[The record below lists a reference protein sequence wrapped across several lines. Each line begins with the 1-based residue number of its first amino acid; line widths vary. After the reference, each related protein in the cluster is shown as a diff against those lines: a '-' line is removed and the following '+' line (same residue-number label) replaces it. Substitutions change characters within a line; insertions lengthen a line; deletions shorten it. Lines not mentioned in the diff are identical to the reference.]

1 MQVHVADIRRSD
13 WVRSIPY
20 IYVRR
25 RVNWVLPGIVAG
37 GAFAVYIGMLVV
49 NGQVSFGW
57 VLLAAVCAAVS
68 GLVTLL
74 ANLIFHVVAI
84 AARAKKAGLLH
95 PFSLMLDGDGLHIQS
110 ARGESLLK
118 WSGVAFV
125 RRNRD
130 YIFVGITP
138 YTFF

>member
-1 MQVHVADIRRSD
+1 
-13 WVRSIPY
+13 
-20 IYVRR
+20 
-25 RVNWVLPGIVAG
+25 VAG

-138 YTFF
+138 YTFFLIPMRMFQSPHESEAFWVRMCDLWRAFAQGA